1 MRRLK
6 QVRARAAPRL
16 ARAWAPVARRLGR
29 ARTPF
34 TRLNGVDWANLH
46 VKFAGAV
53 WAVLLFLLTPS
64 VVAASLG
71 SVLVWI
77 MTGFMLIG
85 AIVSSAGLIVAAR
98 DHEPDPVK
106 LRVDLRRSLF
116 GLGVELVGL
125 ALMISGVILY
135 LVTQGVLSV
144 VLPTGVDRV
153 ALTAFAY
160 YSGAQTLARVV
171 SVVHRRRKETRLA
184 GSIGGTT

>member
-1 MRRLK
+1 MRRFK
-6 QVRARAAPRL
+6 QVWARAAPRL
-16 ARAWAPVARRLGR
+16 MHAWLLVVRLLRTVRAAFA
-29 ARTPF
+29 
-34 TRLNGVDWANLH
+34 RLNGVDWANMH
-46 VKFAGAV
+46 VKLAGAV
-53 WAVLLFLLTPS
+53 WAILLFLLTPS

-71 SVLVWI
+71 SVLVWV
-77 MTGFMLIG
+77 MTGFMLVG
-85 AIVSSAGLIVAAR
+85 AIISSAGLVVASR
-98 DHEPDPVK
+98 DHEHDPVR
-106 LRVDLRRSLF
+106 LRIDLRRSLF

-125 ALMISGVILY
+125 VLMLSGVLLY
-135 LVTQGVLSV
+135 FVTQGVLSV